1 MADIKNK
8 NELKRRIELF
18 IDELDYSINED
29 FCKETMKMMREFIGH
44 TSHQLD
50 CKNAKIDSLNRKLK
64 DYSILEKNGMHGKS
78 DMSGLELL
86 LEHLSKQKK
95 AYDRLDVCGLSSED
109 DKCRKIIMADS
120 IIHNQSMIIEKL
132 IKADMIESDC
142 SKVGRETRLGNIH
155 EIKKQA
161 FLSGIE
167 ASKTI
172 EWTNESEEIERVL
185 KEWGI
190 E

>member
-1 MADIKNK
+1 MKAIKEKLNK
-8 NELKRRIELF
+8 KFNRPEIE
-18 IDELDYSINED
+18 IISNMPKVE
-29 FCKETMKMMREFIGH
+29 CKEVYKLTILRKQYPDKWDDLVYIICAGLQEAYNI
-44 TSHQLD
+44 
-50 CKNAKIDSLNRKLK
+50 IDQIECN
-64 DYSILEKNGMHGKS
+64 
-78 DMSGLELL
+78 
-86 LEHLSKQKK
+86 
-95 AYDRLDVCGLSSED
+95 
-109 DKCRKIIMADS
+109 DS
-120 IIHNQSMIIEKL
+120 NIKGYFIEKTMVYEL